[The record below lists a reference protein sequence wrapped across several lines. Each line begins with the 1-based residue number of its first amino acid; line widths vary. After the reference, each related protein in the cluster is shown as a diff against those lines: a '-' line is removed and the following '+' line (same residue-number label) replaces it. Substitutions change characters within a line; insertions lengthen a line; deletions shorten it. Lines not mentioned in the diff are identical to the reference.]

1 MIYNKK
7 LAAKTLN
14 VSTITLDRL
23 RREGK
28 MPYHKVGSRRI
39 IFTSED
45 LEIFLDSCAIPAVNP
60 ATIREKR
67 NMANRV
73 LENENENSGNNF
85 KKI

>member
-7 LAAKTLN
+7 LAAKTLKI
-14 VSTITLDRL
+14 STITLDRL

-28 MPYHKVGSRRI
+28 MPYHKVNSRI

-60 ATIREKR
+60 VTIREKR

-73 LENENENSGNNF
+73 LENENENTDDNF